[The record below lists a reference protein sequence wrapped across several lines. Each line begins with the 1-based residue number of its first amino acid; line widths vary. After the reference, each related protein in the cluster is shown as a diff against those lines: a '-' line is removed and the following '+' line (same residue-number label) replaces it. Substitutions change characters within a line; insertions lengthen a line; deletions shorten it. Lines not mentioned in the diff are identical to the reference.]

1 MGAGGATR
9 LTKRHKTPRRKLSS
23 SSRLILPSS
32 QAVASA
38 VTMFPRSIAV
48 AKIRRG
54 CPCAVTAPFRWGRTA
69 SANSLEN
76 GRLSQFPAAGR
87 RGLDVGLG
95 ERRERSESGA
105 VGGEVGVVR
114 LNAHTE
120 RRSER
125 ILPGHSRSERVQ
137 ERGKGGNAG
146 WRDLTRWST
155 ATWKRL

>member
-54 CPCAVTAPFRWGRTA
+54 CPLRCHSPF
-69 SANSLEN
+69 
-76 GRLSQFPAAGR
+76 P
-87 RGLDVGLG
+87 VGPD
-95 ERRERSESGA
+95 S
-105 VGGEVGVVR
+105 VC
-114 LNAHTE
+114 
-120 RRSER
+120 
-125 ILPGHSRSERVQ
+125 
-137 ERGKGGNAG
+137 K
-146 WRDLTRWST
+146 LTRKWSAVAVPRSRT
-155 ATWKRL
+155 PGA